1 MNTVLKIV
9 GINLVIYSFLAL
21 INEFMFY
28 FLLSL
33 LQIIFCLLLG
43 LVNLSSN
50 KQEAAGYLL
59 SSLIIL
65 TIGLSTCNLKI

>member
-9 GINLVIYSFLAL
+9 GINLVIYCFLAL

>member
-1 MNTVLKIV
+1 
-9 GINLVIYSFLAL
+9 
-21 INEFMFY
+21 
-28 FLLSL
+28 
-33 LQIIFCLLLG
+33 
-43 LVNLSSN
+43 VNLSSN

>member
-9 GINLVIYSFLAL
+9 GINLVIYCFLAL

-33 LQIIFCLLLG
+33 LQIIFCLLFG

>member
-9 GINLVIYSFLAL
+9 GINLVIYCFLAL

-33 LQIIFCLLLG
+33 LQIIFCLLFG
-43 LVNLSSN
+43 LVSLSSN